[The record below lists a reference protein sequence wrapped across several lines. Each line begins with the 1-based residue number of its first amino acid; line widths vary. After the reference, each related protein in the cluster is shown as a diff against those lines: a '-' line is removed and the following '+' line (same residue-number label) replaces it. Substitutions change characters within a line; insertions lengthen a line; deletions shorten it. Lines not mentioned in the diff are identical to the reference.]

1 MNWTVLA
8 DILLV
13 SLNGAFETENMKHE
27 PEHETNKYVPFYFS
41 MLLYQPEGHQLRL
54 CRLQS
59 VTSWVMLGVLTF

>member
-13 SLNGAFETENMKHE
+13 SVDGAFVNENLKHE
-27 PEHETNKYVPFYFS
+27 PDHVTNEYVLFYFS

-54 CRLQS
+54 CRLPS